1 MYTIPSEQPNAF
13 ATCRNPGY
21 AAVAVTEGLGQPRG
35 SRAGGMSRRQPLT
48 LHAAIFGSA
57 MATIDGWIVNV
68 AWPAIERC
76 GQHLTDRE
84 W

>member
-1 MYTIPSEQPNAF
+1 
-13 ATCRNPGY
+13 
-21 AAVAVTEGLGQPRG
+21 
-35 SRAGGMSRRQPLT
+35 MSRRQPLT

-68 AWPAIERC
+68 ALPAIEHC
-76 GQHLTDRE
+76 GQHLADRE